1 MEILKEIRCP
11 IEAELKQYRTL
22 FEETL
27 QSNNPILHLALTHLL
42 KRQGKMMRPILVLLA
57 ARIGGGINER
67 VLHAAVSLEL
77 LHTASLVHDDVV
89 DESDRRRGQRS
100 VNALLDNK
108 AAVLVGD
115 FLLSKALYHAAA
127 TNSNRVVTWVSE
139 LGQTLSDGELLQLAN
154 LDKTEIS
161 EEDYFEVINKK
172 TASLFET
179 CAKVGTLLA
188 GAGEECIAKLQEFG
202 QKVGLCFQMRDDLL
216 DYDNQHDTG
225 KPSGNDMREGKLTL
239 PVIHAL
245 LETGDEAMKQIALR
259 VRAGEATDEEI
270 AQLVAFTHSHNGIDY
285 TTKKMYNLANSCLSL
300 IDKKGSDPAIAE
312 SLHKYAQFVVGREL

>member
-1 MEILKEIRCP
+1 MDTLTEIRRP
-11 IEAELKQYRTL
+11 IEAELKQYRML

-27 QSNNPILHLALTHLL
+27 QSNNPILHLALNHLL
-42 KRQGKMMRPILVLLA
+42 QRQGKMMRPIMVLLA
-57 ARIGGGINER
+57 ARMVGEVNER

-154 LDKTEIS
+154 LDKKNIS
-161 EEDYFEVINKK
+161 EEDYFEVIDKK

-179 CAKVGTLLA
+179 CARAGAMLA
-188 GAGEECIAKLQEFG
+188 GAGEDAIKLLQEFG

-239 PVIHAL
+239 PVIHAIIQ
-245 LETGDEAMKQIALR
+245 TGDETMKQVALR
-259 VRAGEATDEEI
+259 VRAGEATEEEI
-270 AQLVAFTHSHNGIDY
+270 AQLVSFTHAHDGIAY
-285 TTKKMYNLANSCLSL
+285 TEKKMYNLASKCLSL
-300 IDKKGSDPAIAE
+300 IDKKVSDPTIAE

>member
-1 MEILKEIRCP
+1 MEILKEIRYP
-11 IEAELKQYRTL
+11 IEAELKQYRML

-27 QSNNPILHLALTHLL
+27 QSNNPILHLALNHLL
-42 KRQGKMMRPILVLLA
+42 QRQGKMMRPIMVLLA
-57 ARIGGGINER
+57 ARMVGEVNER

-154 LDKTEIS
+154 LDKKNIS
-161 EEDYFEVINKK
+161 EEDYFEVIDKK

-179 CAKVGTLLA
+179 CARAGAMLA
-188 GAGEECIAKLQEFG
+188 GAGEDAIKLLQEFG

-239 PVIHAL
+239 PVIHAIIQ
-245 LETGDEAMKQIALR
+245 TGDETMKQVALR
-259 VRAGEATDEEI
+259 VRAGEATEEEI
-270 AQLVAFTHSHNGIDY
+270 AQLVSFTHAHDGIAY
-285 TTKKMYNLANSCLSL
+285 TEKKMYNLASECLSL
-300 IDKKGSDPAIAE
+300 IDKKVSDPTIAE